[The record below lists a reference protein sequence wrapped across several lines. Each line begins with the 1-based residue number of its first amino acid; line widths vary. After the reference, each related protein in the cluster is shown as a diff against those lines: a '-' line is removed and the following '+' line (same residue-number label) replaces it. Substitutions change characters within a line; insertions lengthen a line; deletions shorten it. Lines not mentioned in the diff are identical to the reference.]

1 MYIFAYNILGMS
13 YEEDEESI
21 DDEEMDDSS
30 PDRQIFAINYVK
42 NRFGQ
47 YIVIEASIVI
57 SNIE

>member
-42 NRFGQ
+42 NRF
-47 YIVIEASIVI
+47 
-57 SNIE
+57 

>member
-30 PDRQIFAINYVK
+30 PDR
-42 NRFGQ
+42 
-47 YIVIEASIVI
+47 
-57 SNIE
+57 